1 MPKNASTA
9 HVTLK
14 KMLAVKGLT
23 K

>member
-14 KMLAVKGLT
+14 KNASSERVK
-23 K
+23 